1 MKTPTLVSLC
11 LLSTVAAI
19 AAEPV
24 PVSVNVSDIPP
35 GTSQL
40 VLLID
45 GATPRAAPNYEDL
58 NPPPAA
64 AAQPAQPNPVQQVL
78 QQVQPAAPN
87 APAAA
92 AAAAA
97 PADPQQQFQRRRR
110 MAAAAPVVPSVRE
123 AIDPQGSTT
132 ATVRASVP
140 PGDSYQARV
149 VALRGK
155 DTFPSVVAGG
165 RIDLLKVS
173 ADGAAPLQVAL
184 KTPSLKLAD
193 DTPRSVAPGGHYR
206 IAGTIT
212 DGARA
217 LGTKNRMRVWLS
229 EGTPPTANYAGRQIS
244 TVDVTTEGDDVNFS
258 FELTAPKERTT
269 LYFQFGELP
278 SDFAAADGHQAPF
291 VVLPDLGA
299 GAKPL
304 ALKVE

>member
-1 MKTPTLVSLC
+1 MKTPTVVSLF
-11 LLSTVAAI
+11 LLSALAAVAS
-19 AAEPV
+19 EPV

-35 GTSQL
+35 GTTQL

-58 NPPPAA
+58 NPPPAPA
-64 AAQPAQPNPVQQVL
+64 AAAAAANPVQQVL

-92 AAAAA
+92 AAAA

-110 MAAAAPVVPSVRE
+110 MMAATPAVPSVRE
-123 AIDPQGSTT
+123 AIDPQGSPT

-155 DTFPSVVAGG
+155 DTFPSVIAGG

-173 ADGAAPLQVAL
+173 AENPTPLQVAL
-184 KTPSLKLAD
+184 KTPSLKLSA
-193 DTPRSVAPGGHYR
+193 DTPQTVAPGAPYR

-217 LGTKNRMRVWLS
+217 LGTKNRMRVWVS
-229 EGTPPTANYAGRQIS
+229 EGTPPTANYAGQQIS
-244 TVDVTTEGDDVNFS
+244 TVDVTTDGDDVNFN
-258 FELTAPKERTT
+258 FELTAPKQPTT
-269 LYFQFGELP
+269 LYFQVGELP
-278 SDFAAADGHQAPF
+278 PDFAASDGHQAPF